1 MRRSLLALVG
11 SLALGAFDAHA
22 QSLTTTF
29 ASDNGRSSLDPGC
42 FFDVS
47 VLRPLG
53 LTIHQLDVNVIG
65 TVGANVVIDVY
76 LIPGTY
82 VGNDTNAAAWTKV
95 STGQGPAVVRNS
107 PTPIDVEDFF
117 LAPGSYGLYVH
128 HTNSGVAYTNGNGA
142 NQQYGNAELSLS
154 AGIAR
159 STRFGGSLFS
169 PRIWNGT
176 IHYCL
181 GNATYGRYG
190 AGCSGTGGVLTLQPA
205 PGSRPVLGSTFQLDV
220 TNLGVGALP
229 ILWFGISKTSW
240 FGVPLPFDLSPLGAT
255 GCWLLTSS
263 DVQFQ
268 LVNTGSAATF
278 SAQIP
283 NQPVF
288 SGAVFQNQV
297 IAIDPGANPASLIT
311 SNGGEGCVG
320 T

>member
-11 SLALGAFDAHA
+11 TLALGALDAGA

-29 ASDNGRSSLDPGC
+29 TSDNGRSTPDPGC
-42 FFDVS
+42 FFDVT
-47 VLRPLG
+47 VLRPRG

-65 TVGANVVIDVY
+65 TVGANVVLDVY
-76 LIPGTY
+76 VIPGTY

-95 STGQGPAVVRNS
+95 STGQGLAAARNT
-107 PTPIDVEDFF
+107 PTSIDIEDFS
-117 LAPGSYGLYVH
+117 LAPGSYGVFVH
-128 HTNSGVAYTNGNGA
+128 HTNIGVAYTNGNGT

-159 STRFGGSLFS
+159 STRFGGTLFS

-190 AGCSGTGGVLTLQPA
+190 AGCSGTGGVLTLSPA
-205 PGSRPVLGSTFQLDV
+205 PGSRPVLGASFQLDV
-220 TNLGVGALP
+220 TNLGIGAIP

-240 FGVPLPFDLSPLGAT
+240 FGIPLPFDLSPLGAT
-255 GCWLLTSS
+255 SCWLLTSS
-263 DVQFQ
+263 DVQFG
-268 LVNTGSAATF
+268 LVNTGGGATF
-278 SAQIP
+278 SIPIP
-283 NQPVF
+283 NQPAF
-288 SGAVFQNQV
+288 TGAVFQNQV
-297 IAIDPGANPASLIT
+297 IAIDPGANPASIIT